1 MRSNRITPKKSSVV
15 PGWKLQ
21 YILCCCSCF
30 LKKKGCNHNR
40 YEINSDPN
48 YDQKP
53 ATLLRVDNN
62 NSVSLRNNRKTISP
76 VYGRPNRLSK
86 FLPCAMIRFNV
97 LTQSGSGQKYHPH
110 MAP

>member
-1 MRSNRITPKKSSVV
+1 MRSNRITPKPEEMLRSGNFSIFM
-15 PGWKLQ
+15 L
-21 YILCCCSCF
+21 LLLF
-30 LKKKGCNHNR
+30 LKQKGCNHNR